1 MPRHAFPMPRHAMLE
16 PSGRCITGR
25 ISETDLNTTSR
36 PKVRTNRIGI
46 IIVCLVILLTT
57 LAVSGAIIYLALR
70 RNEKTKVL
78 QSQEKETESLK
89 KENLEI
95 DRKDIDIG
103 EEIGQGCFGAVFKG
117 TFKDPVQVKSFKHVT
132 IFMFLGPIYLEFSKK
147 CMKHTRAIFLET
159 ELTMT
164 FQNVLGIG
172 MCLITKVN
180 FFQLQIFH
188 SGMKTPRN

>member
-1 MPRHAFPMPRHAMLE
+1 MPRHAFPMPRHAGLE

-132 IFMFLGPIYLEFSKK
+132 IFMFWV
-147 CMKHTRAIFLET
+147 TIFLE
-159 ELTMT
+159 
-164 FQNVLGIG
+164 F
-172 MCLITKVN
+172 
-180 FFQLQIFH
+180 
-188 SGMKTPRN
+188 

>member
-1 MPRHAFPMPRHAMLE
+1 MYNYVKHFMLKS
-16 PSGRCITGR
+16 SGRCISSR
-25 ISETDLNTTSR
+25 NSKNDLYTTSR
-36 PKVRTNRIGI
+36 PKVRTNRIET
-46 IIVCLVILLTT
+46 IIVCLAILLTT

-117 TFKDPVQVKSFKHVT
+117 TFKDPAQVKINDRVILIREVRVSLTLGSNHV
-132 IFMFLGPIYLEFSKK
+132 
-147 CMKHTRAIFLET
+147 
-159 ELTMT
+159 
-164 FQNVLGIG
+164 
-172 MCLITKVN
+172 
-180 FFQLQIFH
+180 
-188 SGMKTPRN
+188 

>member
-1 MPRHAFPMPRHAMLE
+1 MLKS
-16 PSGRCITGR
+16 SGRCITGR
-25 ISETDLNTTSR
+25 NLKNDLYTTSR
-36 PKVRTNRIGI
+36 PKVRTNRTGTIL
-46 IIVCLVILLTT
+46 VCLVILLTT

-117 TFKDPVQVKSFKHVT
+117 TFKDPVQVKNFKHVT
-132 IFMFLGPIYLEFSKK
+132 IFMFLVTIYLEFSKK

-159 ELTMT
+159 ELT
-164 FQNVLGIG
+164 N
-172 MCLITKVN
+172 
-180 FFQLQIFH
+180 
-188 SGMKTPRN
+188 

>member
-1 MPRHAFPMPRHAMLE
+1 MPRHAFPMPRHAMLK

-36 PKVRTNRIGI
+36 PKVRTNRIGTI
-46 IIVCLVILLTT
+46 LVCLIILLTT

-117 TFKDPVQVKSFKHVT
+117 TFKNPVQVKSFKHVT
-132 IFMFLGPIYLEFSKK
+132 IFLFLVTIILN
-147 CMKHTRAIFLET
+147 
-159 ELTMT
+159 
-164 FQNVLGIG
+164 FQR
-172 MCLITKVN
+172 KA
-180 FFQLQIFH
+180 
-188 SGMKTPRN
+188 